1 MMNIDNKHELQP
13 TIGENIPGPMMER
26 IAQVQRALS
35 RIENALS
42 SLEQASL
49 VRETPM
55 TKPEQAP
62 KVDGPYAE
70 PASILD
76 KKQDISEVSASENG
90 VADEDRARR
99 LVDEA
104 LRGFADAA

>member
-13 TIGENIPGPMMER
+13 NLGEKIPGPMMER
-26 IAQVQRALS
+26 IAQVQRAMS
-35 RIENALS
+35 RIENTLSPLEEAYSQKEALN
-42 SLEQASL
+42 LQ
-49 VRETPM
+49 
-55 TKPEQAP
+55 PEQAP
-62 KVDGPYAE
+62 KVDSSYVKPV
-70 PASILD
+70 SILD
-76 KKQDISEVSASENG
+76 KQSNVSEASVSENG